1 LILKRPN
8 ELEIMHEAGNLLYQV
23 HDLVGR
29 EVSPGVTTKH
39 LNEIAQDAILK
50 FGARPA
56 FLGYHGFPATINASI
71 NEVIVHGIPGARKL
85 VAGDIIS
92 IDIGLIFK
100 GFVAD
105 SARTYPVGEIS
116 TKARKLLEVTDAA
129 LWAGIRACKAYGRL
143 GDVSNAIQRTVEK
156 AGFSVVREF
165 VGHGVGR
172 KMHEEPQVPNWG
184 NAGKGAVLKP
194 GLTIAIE
201 PMVTIGKTKVTVL
214 DDGWTA
220 ITDDRSLSAQIEH
233 TVAITTNGPRVL
245 TLPKGMP
252 YGPIYKPQELVT
264 V

>member
-1 LILKRPN
+1 
-8 ELEIMHEAGNLLYQV
+8 MVAA
-23 HDLVGR
+23 
-29 EVSPGVTTKH
+29 EVAPGVTTKH
-39 LNEIAQDAILK
+39 LNEVAQDAILR

-71 NEVIVHGIPGARKL
+71 NEVIVHGIPSARKL

-92 IDIGLIFK
+92 VDIGLIFK

-105 SARTYPVGEIS
+105 SARTYPVGQIS
-116 TKARKLLEVTDAA
+116 NKARKLLEVTDAA
-129 LWAGIRACKAYGRL
+129 LWAGIRACKAYGRV
-143 GDVSNAIQRTVEK
+143 GDVSNAIQRVVEK

-172 KMHEEPQVPNWG
+172 SMHEDPQVPNWG

-194 GLTIAIE
+194 GLTVAIE

-252 YGPIYKPQELVT
+252 YGPVYVPQELAAV
-264 V
+264 

>member
-1 LILKRPN
+1 
-8 ELEIMHEAGNLLYQV
+8 MHEAGNMLYQV
-23 HDLVGR
+23 HDMVAA
-29 EVSPGVTTKH
+29 EVAPGVTTKH
-39 LNEIAQDAILK
+39 LNDVAQDAILR

-71 NEVIVHGIPGARKL
+71 NEVIVHGIPSARKL

-92 IDIGLIFK
+92 VDIGLIFK

-105 SARTYPVGEIS
+105 SARTYPVGQIS
-116 TKARKLLEVTDAA
+116 GKARKLLEVTDAA
-129 LWAGIRACKAYGRL
+129 LWAGIRACKAYGRI
-143 GDVSNAIQRTVEK
+143 GDVSNAIQKVVEK

-172 KMHEEPQVPNWG
+172 SMHEDPQVPNWG

-252 YGPIYKPQELVT
+252 YGPVYKFQELVA

>member
-1 LILKRPN
+1 
-8 ELEIMHEAGNLLYQV
+8 MHEAGNLLYQV
-23 HDLVGR
+23 HDMVAS
-29 EVSPGVTTKH
+29 EVAPGVTTKH
-39 LNEIAQDAILK
+39 LNEVAQDAILK

-71 NEVIVHGIPGARKL
+71 NEVIVHGIPSARKL

-92 IDIGLIFK
+92 VDIGLIFK

-105 SARTYPVGEIS
+105 SARTYPVGQIS

-129 LWAGIRACKAYGRL
+129 LWAGIRACKAFGRL
-143 GDVSNAIQRTVEK
+143 GDVSNAIQKVVEK

-172 KMHEEPQVPNWG
+172 SMHEDPQVPNWG
-184 NAGKGAVLKP
+184 NAGKGPVLKP

-201 PMVTIGKTKVTVL
+201 PMVTVGKTKVTVL

-252 YGPIYKPQELVT
+252 YGPIYKPQELAAV
-264 V
+264 